1 MCRHP
6 KAEWLKY
13 HPQVSFSNWFGFSW
27 KFKCK
32 RWIVSQ
38 MIMESKQ
45 KWNWQQN
52 WRHHQTKEKAVRLYF
67 IAINMKSWLQY
78 IHETLKEQQANHCSS
93 SIMASGRIASV
104 SHFCLPCLCVCPF
117 WTWWNRN
124 KSSMETV
131 IRISS
136 SFPWFQIFV
145 KQVIYIELYLWMPFL
160 SLQMKRYQTSP
171 FLYSWLSGSW
181 FGSCCY
187 LHQRAEEEKKRKKER
202 VDLVMLFFKEM
213 LSRVVNRQSTRI
225 MFL

>member
-104 SHFCLPCLCVCPF
+104 SHFCLPCLCFCPF

-145 KQVIYIELYLWMPFL
+145 KQVIYIELYIFGCHSYLCKWKDTKLLHFYIHGYQDL
-160 SLQMKRYQTSP
+160 DLGHVATCIRGLKKKKKGRKRG
-171 FLYSWLSGSW
+171 LIL
-181 FGSCCY
+181 
-187 LHQRAEEEKKRKKER
+187 
-202 VDLVMLFFKEM
+202 
-213 LSRVVNRQSTRI
+213 
-225 MFL
+225 